1 VSGDTPADTDARL
14 LALEREER
22 VSGLLAGAARLLVE
36 VLPASACAISRAL
49 GDLLVVLAEYTES
62 QSVQTGHGYL
72 ISDYPA
78 TLDVLELRQSMTI
91 AVDDPEADEQ
101 EVALLRELGFDSLLM
116 LPLEAGGEVWGLVEV
131 YDKGREG
138 FAAEDV
144 ATAERVIER
153 IAPVL
158 ARLTGGG

>member
-1 VSGDTPADTDARL
+1 MSGDTPADTDARL
-14 LALEREER
+14 LALKREER
-22 VSGLLAGAARLLVE
+22 VSGLLAAAARLLVD

-158 ARLTGGG
+158 ARLTGSG

>member
-1 VSGDTPADTDARL
+1 MPADTEARL
-14 LALEREER
+14 LALEREES
-22 VSGLLAGAARLLVE
+22 VSGLLAAAARLLVE

-78 TLDVLELRQSMTI
+78 TLEVLELRRSMTI
-91 AVDDPEADEQ
+91 AVNDPEADVQ
-101 EVALLRELGFDSLLM
+101 EAALLCELGFDSLLM
-116 LPLEAGGEVWGLVEV
+116 LPLEAGGEGWGVV
-131 YDKGREG
+131 AGYDKGRAG

-144 ATAERVIER
+144 GTAD
-153 IAPVL
+153 
-158 ARLTGGG
+158 